1 MVRAVDAAL
10 TASGL
15 RHEVSGRVLYAG
27 LDVVAAA
34 GEVVAVVGP
43 NGAGKSTLLRTLA
56 GLTRPQAGMVRLA
69 GEDLRAL
76 PGRARARRLAYLP
89 QTNSLAYALTV
100 REVVLLGR
108 TPFLPTFGGPG
119 RVDHEA
125 AARALARVGLAGF
138 AERSVRTLSGG
149 EFQRVMLARMLA
161 GEAGVL
167 VLDEPTAALD
177 VGQALA
183 FLGQLRGLA
192 SEGAAVVL
200 ALHDLSLA
208 RRHADAAVLLAG
220 DGTATSGPVARVL
233 SPRSLAAAFGV
244 AVREL
249 DGHLVFEPR

>member
-1 MVRAVDAAL
+1 MRAVSAAL
-10 TASGL
+10 TARGL
-15 RHEVSGRVLYAG
+15 SHEVPGRALYAG
-27 LDVVAAA
+27 LDVSIAA

-56 GLTRPQAGMVRLA
+56 GLTRPQTGAVWLGDD
-69 GEDLRAL
+69 DLKTL
-76 PGRARARRLAYLP
+76 PARARARRLAYLP
-89 QTNSLAYALTV
+89 QATSLAYALTV

-108 TPFLPTFGGPG
+108 APFVPTFAAPG
-119 RVDHEA
+119 RADHEA

-138 AERSVRTLSGG
+138 AERDVRTLSGG

-161 GEAGVL
+161 GEAQVL

-183 FLGQLRGLA
+183 FLGELRGLA

-200 ALHDLSLA
+200 ALHDLALA

-220 DGTATSGPVARVL
+220 DGSAVVGPVEHVL
-233 SPRSLAAAFGV
+233 SARNLADAFSVG
-244 AVREL
+244 VREL
-249 DGHLVFEPR
+249 GGHLVFEPR